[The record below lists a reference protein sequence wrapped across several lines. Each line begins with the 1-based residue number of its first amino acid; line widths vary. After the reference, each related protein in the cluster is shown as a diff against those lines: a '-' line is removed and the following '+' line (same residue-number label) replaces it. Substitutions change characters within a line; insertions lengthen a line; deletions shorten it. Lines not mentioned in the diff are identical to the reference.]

1 MSERMRMLGIFAI
14 LGFVAGVV
22 ANFTYHYV
30 LPVIIAIFPQIF
42 SAEWVLS
49 GLAGAILTIC
59 IMFAWAYASKS
70 PEG

>member
-1 MSERMRMLGIFAI
+1 MSERIRMLGIFAV
-14 LGFVAGVV
+14 LGFIAGVV

-30 LPVIIAIFPQIF
+30 LPVIFAIFPQIF